1 MMPKP
6 DSSAPD
12 GGSTA
17 ARFDVQPLPGAPFGG
32 LIRPNAADDTG
43 AFIAA
48 AEAEPAALPDALY
61 ASEGLILVPG
71 MREIAEQPSLLVR
84 LSRLFGPEVENYTET
99 LTDPNK
105 VHPDVP
111 EILVVSNLPP
121 ANRPPPPRPDPPFNE
136 DGSLPTRFPHRR
148 GWHTDQSYRRPPPDI
163 SLFYAATAAPKGQG
177 QTLYANGIAAY
188 SALPA
193 AMKKR
198 LDGVYGIHAMP
209 GAGRSEKAVRAG
221 DTPKPLQPHEQPR
234 PQPIVRTHPV
244 TGEKSLYLC
253 EAGQMDWIEGPIMG
267 MQPGPDGDGAA
278 LVYELMSHLTQP
290 QFVYA
295 HEWAQDDLIIYDNRT
310 LVHAAT
316 WFDAEKHP
324 RRMWRTTVSGN
335 PGAEYAG
342 EAKSW
347 IPAGA

>member
-1 MMPKP
+1 MPKP
-6 DSSAPD
+6 NAATRND
-12 GGSTA
+12 GSDVSH
-17 ARFDVQPLPGAPFGG
+17 FDVLPLPGAPFGG
-32 LIRPNAADDTG
+32 LIRLTATEAPGD
-43 AFIAA
+43 FIMA
-48 AEAEPAALPDALY
+48 AEADPTALPDALY

-71 MREIAEQPSLLVR
+71 MRMIADEPALLVR
-84 LSRLFGPEVENYTET
+84 LSRLFGTEVENYTET
-99 LTDPNK
+99 LTDQNK
-105 VHPDVP
+105 VHASVP

-121 ANRPPPPRPDPPFNE
+121 ANKPPPPRPDPPFNA

-188 SALPA
+188 AALPM
-193 AMKKR
+193 AMKER

-209 GAGRSEKAVRAG
+209 GAGRSEHAVRAG
-221 DTPKPLQPHEQPR
+221 DAPRKLGPHER
-234 PQPIVRTHPV
+234 PQSQPIVRTHPV
-244 TGEKSLYLC
+244 TGVKALYLC
-253 EAGQMDWIEGPIMG
+253 EAGQMDWIDGPIVG
-267 MQPGPDGDGAA
+267 MQTGPDGDGAK

-290 QFVYA
+290 QFTYV
-295 HEWAQDDLIIYDNRT
+295 HEWTQDDLIIYDNRT

-335 PGAEYAG
+335 PGDEYAG
-342 EAKSW
+342 EKKSW
-347 IPAGA
+347 IPANA

>member
-1 MMPKP
+1 MPKP
-6 DSSAPD
+6 DSSTRYD
-12 GGSTA
+12 KSTA
-17 ARFDVQPLPGAPFGG
+17 ARFDLQPLPGAPFGG
-32 LIRPNAADDTG
+32 LIRWNADDG
-43 AFIAA
+43 DFIAA
-48 AEAEPAALPDALY
+48 AEAAPSALPDALY
-61 ASEGLILVPG
+61 ASDGLILVPG
-71 MREIAEQPSLLVR
+71 MRRIAEQPALLVR

-188 SALPA
+188 AALPA

-198 LDGVYGIHAMP
+198 LDGLYGIHVMP
-209 GAGRSEKAVRAG
+209 GAGRSEHAVRAG
-221 DTPKPLQPHEQPR
+221 DTPRELRPHEQPR

-244 TGEKSLYLC
+244 TGVKALYLC
-253 EAGQMDWIEGPIMG
+253 EAGQMDWIEGPIAG
-267 MQPGPDGDGAA
+267 LQPGPDGDGAA

-290 QFVYA
+290 QFTYV
-295 HEWAQDDLIIYDNRT
+295 HEWTQDDLIIYDNRT

-316 WFDAEKHP
+316 WFDAENYP

-342 EAKSW
+342 ETKSW
-347 IPAGA
+347 IPANA